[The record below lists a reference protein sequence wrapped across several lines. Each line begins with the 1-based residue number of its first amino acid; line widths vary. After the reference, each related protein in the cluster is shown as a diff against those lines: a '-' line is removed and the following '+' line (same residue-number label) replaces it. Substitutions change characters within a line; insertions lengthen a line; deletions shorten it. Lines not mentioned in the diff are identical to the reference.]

1 MSMRIFVAALFLF
14 LTFLPS
20 GYTQEYGK
28 IRALQQRAAYV
39 VKLKNDFVAN
49 VLLSYRI
56 PHERDAQGTV
66 VRINIDDR
74 WLDVTTIE
82 IVPVLTVPPPTNGTT
97 LRLRNWYSP
106 RPVERWI
113 CFPICLFADSSVP

>member
-28 IRALQQRAAYV
+28 IRALRQRAAYV

-66 VRINIDDR
+66 VRINIDER

-82 IVPVLTVPPPTNGTT
+82 IVPVLTETADKRHYVTAQELVFTTAGGT
-97 LRLRNWYSP
+97 LDLLSDLSIR
-106 RPVERWI
+106 
-113 CFPICLFADSSVP
+113 